1 MEKKT
6 EKGIKVL
13 LCILIALVA
22 LGFCIRAYNHI

>member
-1 MEKKT
+1 MEKKMRK
-6 EKGIKVL
+6 EIKVL